1 MLQVCSL
8 RAAENKKRRFDAV
21 LSLESPRAPRR
32 ERLRFHAQPAPDHL
46 VLRFEDLDYGPAGV
60 TLPTREHAR
69 LVLEFGRKHV
79 DAKLLV
85 HCVAGVGR
93 SPAAA
98 LLVLADR
105 YGPGREADAL
115 DELLRL
121 RPEAVPNLALTAAAD
136 AELGRG
142 GALHSVVV
150 ARNSTRDDWQT
161 VRARKQAFFECFPD
175 TFA

>member
-1 MLQVCSL
+1 MLHVCSL
-8 RAAENKKRRFDAV
+8 RAAENKKRQFDGV

-46 VLRFEDLDYGPAGV
+46 VLRFEDLDHGPSNV

-69 LVLEFGRKHV
+69 QVLAFGRKH
-79 DAKLLV
+79 AAGKLLV

-98 LLVLADR
+98 LAVLADR

-115 DELLRL
+115 EELLRL
-121 RPEAVPNLALTAAAD
+121 RPDAVPNLALTMAAD
-136 AELGRG
+136 EELDRE
-142 GALHSVVV
+142 GALHAVLV
-150 ARNSTRDDWQT
+150 AMNSERADWQA
-161 VRARKQAFFECFPD
+161 VRARKQALLDKLPD
-175 TFA
+175 EFA

>member
-1 MLQVCSL
+1 MLHVCSL
-8 RAAENKKRRFDAV
+8 RAAENRKRQFDAV

-46 VLRFEDLDYGPAGV
+46 VLRFEDLDHGPASV

-69 LVLEFGRKHV
+69 LVVGFGRKH
-79 DAKLLV
+79 AAGKLLV

-98 LLVLADR
+98 LVVLADQ

-115 DELLRL
+115 EELLRL

-136 AELGRG
+136 DELERG
-142 GALHSVVV
+142 GALHSVLV
-150 ARNSTRDDWQT
+150 AKNSERADWQAL
-161 VRARKQAFFECFPD
+161 RARKQALFLKLSD
-175 TFA
+175 AFA

>member
-8 RAAENKKRRFDAV
+8 RAAENRKRQFDAV

-32 ERLRFHAQPAPDHL
+32 ERLRFHARPAPDHL
-46 VLRFEDLDYGPAGV
+46 VLRFEDLDHGPPSV

-69 LVLEFGRKHV
+69 QVLAFGRKH
-79 DAKLLV
+79 AAGKLLV

-98 LLVLADR
+98 FVVLADR

-121 RPEAVPNLALTAAAD
+121 RPEAVPNLALAAAAD
-136 AELGRG
+136 DELDRG
-142 GALHSVVV
+142 GALHSVLV
-150 ARNSTRDDWQT
+150 AKNSERADWQE
-161 VRARKQAFFECFPD
+161 VRARKQALFEERPD
-175 TFA
+175 IFV

>member
-1 MLQVCSL
+1 MLHVCSL
-8 RAAENKKRRFDAV
+8 RAAEKQKRKFAAV
-21 LSLESPRAPRR
+21 LTLESPRTARR

-46 VLRFEDLDYGPAGV
+46 VLRFEDLDYGPPSV

-69 LVLEFGRKHV
+69 LVLEFGRKHA
-79 DAKLLV
+79 DGTLLV
-85 HCVAGVGR
+85 HCAAGVGR

-98 LLVLADR
+98 LVVLADR

-115 DELLRL
+115 EDLLVL

-142 GALHSVVV
+142 GALLSAVV
-150 ARNSTRDDWQT
+150 AKNGTRDDWQS
-161 VRARKQAFFECFPD
+161 VRARKQELFDCFPD